1 MTRDEAQ
8 KAMEATLSSL
18 TSDNRWEAYLS
29 VMAKFHRYSVNNSLL
44 IFCQRPDATLVKGYH
59 GWRTLGRQVRRG
71 ERSIT
76 ILAPLIK
83 REIVEERKDPEP
95 HVVGFRAVSV
105 FDVAQTDGEPLRGM
119 PELLQTAD
127 HGQLLETIHQE
138 IPFPVSLV
146 PALTGANGVFHTQ
159 ARTIAVVE
167 SLAPDMRTKTLLH
180 EWAHGLRDPAD
191 QRSRNEEE
199 VIAEATAYVVAS
211 HYGLD
216 TRRYSVGYVASW
228 SEGDGKSVLK
238 VTEEILRRSQA
249 IVAPLDEYLQERQ
262 RAPEHEGPPRE
273 TGIALER

>member
-1 MTRDEAQ
+1 MRRDEAQ
-8 KAMEATLSSL
+8 KAMEATLSLL

-71 ERSIT
+71 EPGIT
-76 ILAPLIK
+76 ILAPLVK
-83 REIVEERKDPEP
+83 REIVEERADPEP
-95 HVVGFRAVSV
+95 QVVGFRAVSV

-127 HGQLLETIHQE
+127 HGQLLEAIHQA

-146 PALTGANGVFHTQ
+146 QSLNGANGVFNTQ

-180 EWAHGLRDPAD
+180 EWAHGLRDSAD

-249 IVAPLDEYLQERQ
+249 IVAPIDEYLQERQ

-273 TGIALER
+273 TGIGLER

>member
-59 GWRTLGRQVRRG
+59 GWRTLGRRVRRG
-71 ERSIT
+71 ERGIT
-76 ILAPLIK
+76 ILAPLVK
-83 REIVEERKDPEP
+83 REIVEERENPEP

-127 HGQLLETIHQE
+127 HGQLLEAIHQA

-146 PALTGANGVFHTQ
+146 PSLNGANGVFHTQ

-262 RAPEHEGPPRE
+262 RVPEHEGPPRQ

>member
-44 IFCQRPDATLVKGYH
+44 IFCQRPDATLIKGYH

-83 REIVEERKDPEP
+83 REIVDERADPEP

-105 FDVAQTDGEPLRGM
+105 FDVAQTDGDPLRGM
-119 PELLQTAD
+119 PELLQTAE
-127 HGQLLETIHQE
+127 HGRLLEAIHQA
-138 IPFPVSLV
+138 IPFPVSLMQS
-146 PALTGANGVFHTQ
+146 LNGANGVFNTQ
-159 ARTIAVVE
+159 ARAIAVVE

-228 SEGDGKSVLK
+228 SEGDGKSVLN

-262 RAPEHEGPPRE
+262 RAPEHAGPPRE
-273 TGIALER
+273 TGIALEL

>member
-18 TSDNRWEAYLS
+18 TTDNRWEAYLS

-59 GWRTLGRQVRRG
+59 GWKTLGRQVRRG
-71 ERSIT
+71 ERGIT

-83 REIVEERKDPEP
+83 REVLETGQDPEP

-127 HGQLLETIHQE
+127 YGQLLEAIHQA

-146 PALTGANGVFHTQ
+146 PSLNGANGVFNTQ

-238 VTEEILRRSQA
+238 VTEEILRRGQA

-262 RAPEHEGPPRE
+262 RAPEHEGPPRQ

>member
-8 KAMEATLSSL
+8 KAMEATLGSL

-44 IFCQRPDATLVKGYH
+44 IFCQRPDATLVQGYH

-71 ERSIT
+71 ERGIT

-83 REIVEERKDPEP
+83 RESVEERENPEP

-119 PELLQTAD
+119 PELLQTAH
-127 HGQLLETIHQE
+127 HGQLLQAIHQA

-146 PALTGANGVFHTQ
+146 QSLNGANGVFNTR
-159 ARTIAVVE
+159 ARTIAVIE

-262 RAPEHEGPPRE
+262 RAPERESPPQE
-273 TGIALER
+273 PEIALER

>member
-83 REIVEERKDPEP
+83 REVLETGQDPEP

-127 HGQLLETIHQE
+127 HGQLLEAIHQA

-146 PALTGANGVFHTQ
+146 QSLNGANGVFNTR
-159 ARTIAVVE
+159 ARAISVVE

-228 SEGDGKSVLK
+228 SEGDGKSVVK

-262 RAPEHEGPPRE
+262 RVPEHEGPPRE

>member
-8 KAMEATLSSL
+8 KAMDATLSSL

-59 GWRTLGRQVRRG
+59 GWRALGRQVRRG
-71 ERSIT
+71 ERGIA
-76 ILAPLIK
+76 ILAPLVK
-83 REIVEERKDPEP
+83 REIVEERADPEP
-95 HVVGFRAVSV
+95 QVVGFRAVSV

-127 HGQLLETIHQE
+127 HGQLLEAIHQA

-146 PALTGANGVFHTQ
+146 QSLNGANGVFNTQ

-180 EWAHGLRDPAD
+180 EWAHGLRDSAD

-249 IVAPLDEYLQERQ
+249 IVAPIDEYLQERQ

>member
-18 TSDNRWEAYLS
+18 TTDNRWAAYLS

-44 IFCQRPDATLVKGYH
+44 IFCQRPGATLVKGYH
-59 GWRTLGRQVRRG
+59 GWQTLGRQVRRG

-83 REIVEERKDPEP
+83 REVLEAGKDPEP
-95 HVVGFRAVSV
+95 HVIGFRAVSV
-105 FDVAQTDGEPLRGM
+105 FDVAQTDGDPVRGM

-127 HGQLLETIHQE
+127 HGQLLEAIHAA

-146 PALTGANGVFHTQ
+146 PSLNGANGVFHTQ
-159 ARTIAVVE
+159 ARTIAVVA

-180 EWAHGLRDPAD
+180 EWAHGLRHPAD

-228 SEGDGKSVLK
+228 SEGDGKSVLA

-249 IVAPLDEYLQERQ
+249 IVAPLDEHLHERQ
-262 RAPEHEGPPRE
+262 RTLEHEGPNCEPD
-273 TGIALER
+273 IAVER